1 MINTIDSFQGQEKD
15 LILIST
21 VRSNDRKQIGFLM
34 DERRINVSITRAK
47 YAMVIIG
54 NGDTLGSNEIW
65 DGYLK
70 FIEANKLYFE
80 LNTPED

>member
-54 NGDTLGSNEIW
+54 NGDTLGSN
-65 DGYLK
+65 
-70 FIEANKLYFE
+70 
-80 LNTPED
+80 